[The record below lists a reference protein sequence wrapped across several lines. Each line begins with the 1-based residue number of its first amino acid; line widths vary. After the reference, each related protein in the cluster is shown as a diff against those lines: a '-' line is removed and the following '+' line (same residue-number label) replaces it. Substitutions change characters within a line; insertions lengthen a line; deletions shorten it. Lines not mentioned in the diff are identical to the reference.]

1 MLPIDDFKKQLKV
14 PQLLTRGGMMDIF
27 LNASNAAAYASY
39 ASDLTNEN
47 IAKLFISEA
56 VAEAVEDRT

>member
-1 MLPIDDFKKQLKV
+1 
-14 PQLLTRGGMMDIF
+14 MDIF
-27 LNASNAAAYASY
+27 LNASNASAYASY

-56 VAEAVEDRT
+56 VAEAVEDRA